1 MPEFI
6 ENVSTLSS
14 EVPVIGN
21 ITAFLGDLLQAG
33 YDFIT
38 GLVPEAPEAPEAP
51 ENPDAA
57 PEA

>member
-14 EVPVIGN
+14 DVPVIGN

-33 YDFIT
+33 YDFVT
-38 GLVPEAPEAPEAP
+38 GLVPETPGTDNGTEAPETG
-51 ENPDAA
+51 E
-57 PEA
+57 